1 MSFKR
6 KKKRQL
12 KKDKQKN
19 NLLTQ
24 DFNDL
29 LKKFRSHVSL
39 RIKDI
44 VNKEIIEKYIKLI
57 FSENGNDDF
66 KTIAKLAKEIQTEN
80 IVNKEILGD
89 WGEPEE
95 KDLCKILLFYQIIK
109 EEKTKIFQQQHIQIL
124 LGENIFKYLLKTD
137 NQGLGEPFAKNR
149 TDPFHN
155 LLYKAL
161 NVDSQSNYSRLSGSQ
176 SSSNDLESEGEK
188 ELDEEDENNQQVLSK
203 NQLDLLNQVVDC
215 YVYGVPA
222 NKNAGYS
229 INSNIKKAAII
240 LKLTYYFFGKY
251 KPQYRIWALKKLAY
265 IYFRGE
271 TNKSSVIDDFLA
283 KKPHLQQSYIKS
295 LRLILLACEETICN
309 TKCEYNDNDI
319 DILESCIFILALI
332 NKVPIKLDKKSQT
345 VAKNQRVILR
355 TLFKTFQQ
363 LKLNDVS
370 KNSVEYL
377 TVNYLF
383 KSSMQNKPQENAPR
397 NLAEICRTI
406 SKITANRKIFE
417 KFYLI
422 NQDKNN
428 FLNLSIYELKEQQR
442 IVKNRKK
449 RRNGFKLFVSR
460 KPLEQAKL
468 IVLGERIFTDD
479 LCKEPNSTILIN
491 NLRDFTLLYFKKY
504 VKEIVAKS
512 QEKDTKQAIQSLISS
527 YFIGLNIVES
537 QFDQWNKI
545 FNAKTV
551 FSIISKKIKIIHKL
565 ISTQKTQNINKPLK
579 MVKKVQGKFKQAIE
593 EVNSK
598 IQKAKKSRVNSK
610 TKLRPVITSFVN
622 IINLLNNLQKNYNNL
637 RKKDIGAQDKT
648 NYIDT
653 FILDVTKQLQQIETQ
668 FKQDNKLKENVNE
681 WGRLFGKRF
690 EDGIFGILDKL
701 ITKFL
706 LSDVANNTDS
716 ILAKLLCHVFLAN
729 RDGQHKQNFS
739 LVEIEPQINIAIKL
753 NLLDFNIMQLKKHA
767 LAKIKNQNNKDKFI
781 QRCIEE
787 EDSIANIIRVFA
799 AFFEQAKK
807 DIDKNFAKNVDIK
820 LNFRRMAYDL
830 LSFDIFS
837 RGMAYK
843 GSTKVPDNIIN
854 QHTLTCN
861 RIFALAKEIN
871 RARQQNNSNSIN
883 VFSFVGKHI
892 MNHFNIVELKPEHP
906 LFKLYIDILKE
917 NAKEHEDDCLRMLIY
932 RCFSIADK
940 TKMPDGKTIQ
950 DKLNLVYQ
958 RKITKDQ
965 YSQEINQHL
974 KSFKVLRYWL
984 CDILSSRGEY
994 EKIVIAIKALD
1005 KKVTDI
1011 NAYIQVIKVAF
1022 EWYDSL
1028 QNKSEDKLLFLD
1040 ELVRPILDL
1049 ALKFLLAEKT
1059 TEIRNFIIRLCRYK
1073 QEGISIR
1080 RYKFKVDNIFL
1091 DIITFGERKKICT
1104 VPTDNKPWI
1113 ENFEI
1118 KSKYIGSLMQNLYER
1133 AIVCGVQHAQSLT
1146 NDLRQYVLL
1155 PILRRVY
1162 LGLLKEIVDADPKLT
1177 LFRQVQQYFSKGIA
1191 NNFEKD
1197 YEKDYKLISGLCER
1211 ASKLQKG
1218 NGYKRS
1224 EWNKILLNKYKI
1236 ILHEVQQCN
1245 FIIDKEDEVFWQE
1258 YSSIDLKD
1266 KKNKQPSKASLLHFT
1281 KLINIHN
1288 IAFPI
1293 KKIFERNDMLDF
1305 ILRHIEGYNNK
1316 KLLYLALGTNTNSKL
1331 MRLVEKNLQRSK
1343 KLKQHQLYKKVA
1355 DRYKLLYKIKKISIV
1370 ELQILREYLFLS
1382 AILSSFSKET
1392 QKIWKFFTDVLPN
1405 MTNCKNEEENK
1416 VLLVKKLCN
1425 ALSKTKNQD
1434 DYRLLFAALE
1444 EEIKGLVS
1452 KKGNTKQFTDI
1463 FSDHVKPIFVE
1474 IFLKQGIAQNKK
1486 HIAKK
1491 RSDIN
1496 FILFYVSSAND
1507 AKNLLLKLQRNEKY
1521 KILLYQLDKRSRQ
1534 VVCSIFHN
1542 ATPMEQIKKHW
1553 EIMQDSATPENFM
1566 LLLLKVR
1573 QKYILL
1579 SDKDLKNRKLFISAF
1594 GHQIDSFLKSL
1605 HKLVE
1610 KDLFVFK
1617 LQFSFQQKLC
1627 DINNITL
1634 RKILEEQFKI
1644 KILPKIDYI
1653 YTHKNSFLLN
1663 QVKSNIKSDI
1673 KIKTILDQFIGQT
1686 LGSLKLDKLK
1696 GKEKNELRI
1705 LQYKFKIQRSLSATS
1720 CQQITQL
1727 WKLLSK
1733 PVDGL
1738 HFLHFLQLAIYTVK
1752 SVTKNSF
1759 IFDKNNKPI
1768 TKKQMKF
1775 IFNLLTTL
1783 IEKFAGFKKSN
1794 ATIVD
1799 VVLSDITTNLQ
1810 QYVDKYYGKQSL
1822 CYTLWKRFA
1831 DIISEYKCNSKINLN
1846 TLLENKLTFN
1856 NNPINFSNYSEKL
1869 LRKMFPVSINR
1880 DYKGMRMKGF
1890 LGQKL

>member
-1 MSFKR
+1 MSFGL
-6 KKKRQL
+6 KKKRQS
-12 KKDKQKN
+12 KENNQQN

-24 DFNDL
+24 DFNNL
-29 LKKFRSHVSL
+29 LKEFRSHVSL
-39 RIKDI
+39 KIKDI
-44 VNKEIIEKYIKLI
+44 VNKKIIEKYIELI
-57 FSENGNDDF
+57 FSENKNNDF
-66 KTIAKLAKEIQTEN
+66 KTIAKLTAEIQTNN
-80 IVNKEILGD
+80 IVDKKLLGG
-89 WGEPEE
+89 WKNPTK
-95 KDLCKILLFYQIIK
+95 KDISKILLFGQIIK
-109 EEKTKIFQQQHIQIL
+109 EEKIKIFQQQHVQIL
-124 LGENIFKYLLKTD
+124 LGENIFKCLLKTD
-137 NQGLGEPFAKNR
+137 NQGLGEPFAKDR
-149 TDPFHN
+149 IDPFHN

-161 NVDSQSNYSRLSGSQ
+161 NVDIQSNCIRLSSSQ
-176 SSSNDLESEGEK
+176 PSNNDQELEGEK
-188 ELDEEDENNQQVLSK
+188 ELDEEDEDVQRGLSK

-240 LKLTYYFFGKY
+240 LKLTYYFFGKNE
-251 KPQYRIWALKKLAY
+251 PQYRIWALKKLAY

-319 DILESCIFILALI
+319 DILKSCIFILALI
-332 NKVPIKLDKKSQT
+332 NKAPIKLDKKGENI
-345 VAKNQRVILR
+345 AKNQRVILCK
-355 TLFKTFQQ
+355 LFNTFQQ

-370 KNSVEYL
+370 KNSVKYL
-377 TVNYLF
+377 AVNYLF
-383 KSSMQNKPQENAPR
+383 QSSMQNKPQGNAPK
-397 NLAEICRTI
+397 NLVKICHTI

-422 NQDKNN
+422 NQDKNI

-449 RRNGFKLFVSR
+449 KKRRNGFKLFVSR
-460 KPLEQAKL
+460 KPLEQAKH
-468 IVLGERIFTDD
+468 IVLGEKIFAGD
-479 LCKEPNSTILIN
+479 LCNEVNSKILIN

-512 QEKDTKQAIQSLISS
+512 QEKGTKQAIQSLISS

-551 FSIISKKIKIIHKL
+551 FLIISKKIKIIHKL
-565 ISTQKTQNINKPLK
+565 ISTQKTQDNQLLK
-579 MVKKVQGKFKQAIE
+579 KIMKGQGKFKQAIKD
-593 EVNSK
+593 VNSK
-598 IQKAKKSRVNSK
+598 IQEAKKSCVDSK

-622 IINLLNNLQKNYNNL
+622 IVNLLNNLQKNYNDL
-637 RKKDIGAQDKT
+637 RKKYIDAQAKT

-716 ILAKLLCHVFLAN
+716 ILVKLLSHVFSAN

-753 NLLDFNIMQLKKHA
+753 NLLDSNIMQLKKHA
-767 LAKIKNQNNKDKFI
+767 LAKIKNQNNKNKFI
-781 QRCIEE
+781 QQCIEE

-807 DIDKNFAKNVDIK
+807 DIGKNFAKNVGIK
-820 LNFRRMAYDL
+820 LDFRCMAYDL

-861 RIFALAKEIN
+861 RIFALAEEIN

-892 MNHFNIVELKPEHP
+892 MSNFNIVELKPEYP

-917 NAKEHEDDCLRMLIY
+917 SAKEREDDCLRMLIY

-958 RKITKDQ
+958 GKITKGQ
-965 YSQEINQHL
+965 YLQEINQHL
-974 KSFKVLRYWL
+974 ESFKALRYCL

-1005 KKVTDI
+1005 KKVTDV
-1011 NAYIQVIKVAF
+1011 NAYMHVIRVAF
-1022 EWYDSL
+1022 GWYDSL
-1028 QNKSEDKLLFLD
+1028 QNKNEDKLLFLD

-1049 ALKFLLAEKT
+1049 VLKFLLAEKT
-1059 TEIRNFIIRLCRYK
+1059 NQIRDFIIRLCKYK

-1091 DIITFGERKKICT
+1091 DIITFGESKKICA
-1104 VPTDNKPWI
+1104 VPTDNKPWP
-1113 ENFEI
+1113 ENFII
-1118 KSKYIGSLMQNLYER
+1118 KSEYIKSLMQNLYER
-1133 AIVCGVQHAQSLT
+1133 AIVCGGQHAQSLT
-1146 NDLRQYVLL
+1146 NNLRQYVLL
-1155 PILRRVY
+1155 PILRKVY

-1177 LFRQVQQYFSKGIA
+1177 LFRQVQRHFSKGIA
-1191 NNFEKD
+1191 NNFEED
-1197 YEKDYKLISGLCER
+1197 YELINGLCKR
-1211 ASKLQKG
+1211 VLKLQKS
-1218 NGYKRS
+1218 NGYNKRM

-1236 ILHEVQQCN
+1236 ILHEVRQCN
-1245 FIIDKEDEVFWQE
+1245 FIISKEDEVFWQD

-1266 KKNKQPSKASLLHFT
+1266 KKNKQPSKANLLHFT

-1288 IAFPI
+1288 IAFPL
-1293 KKIFERNDMLDF
+1293 KKIFERNGVFDF
-1305 ILRHIEGYNNK
+1305 ILRHINGYNDN
-1316 KLLYLALGTNTNSKL
+1316 KLLYLTLGTNTNAKL
-1331 MRLVEKNLQRSK
+1331 MRLIEKKLHRNR

-1355 DRYKLLYKIKKISIV
+1355 DRYKLLHKMEKMSII
-1370 ELQILREYLFLS
+1370 ELQVFSEYLFLS
-1382 AILSSFSKET
+1382 AILSSFSKEA
-1392 QKIWKFFTDVLPN
+1392 QEMWKFFTDVLPN

-1425 ALSKTKNQD
+1425 ALSKTKNPN

-1444 EEIKGLVS
+1444 EEIKGFVS
-1452 KKGNTKQFTDI
+1452 KKDSAKMSMDI
-1463 FSDHVKPIFVE
+1463 FSDHVQQIFVE

-1486 HIAKK
+1486 HITKK

-1496 FILFYVSSAND
+1496 FILFYVSNAND
-1507 AKNLLLKLQRNEKY
+1507 AKNLLFKLQRNERY

-1534 VVCSIFHN
+1534 GVCSIFHN
-1542 ATPMEQIKKHW
+1542 AMQIEQIKKHW
-1553 EIMQDSATPENFM
+1553 VIMQDSATPENFM

-1653 YTHKNSFLLN
+1653 YTRKNSFLLN
-1663 QVKSNIKSDI
+1663 QVKSNIKPDTR
-1673 KIKTILDQFIGQT
+1673 IKTILNQFIRQT
-1686 LGSLKLDKLK
+1686 LGTLKLDKLN
-1696 GKEKNELRI
+1696 GKERNELLL
-1705 LQYKFKIQRSLSATS
+1705 LQYEFKMRRSLNAAS

-1727 WKLLSK
+1727 WKVLSK

-1738 HFLHFLQLAIYTVK
+1738 HFLQLTIYTVK

-1759 IFDKNNKPI
+1759 IFNKNNKPI
-1768 TKKQMKF
+1768 TKEQMKF
-1775 IFNLLTTL
+1775 IFRLLNAL
-1783 IEKFAGFKKSN
+1783 IEEFAKFKKSN
-1794 ATIVD
+1794 ATIVND
-1799 VVLSDITTNLQ
+1799 VLSDITTSLQ
-1810 QYVDKYYGKQSL
+1810 QYVEKYYGEQSL
-1822 CYTLWKRFA
+1822 CYALWKRFD
-1831 DIISEYKCNSKINLN
+1831 DIISRYKCNPKTNLKI
-1846 TLLENKLTFN
+1846 LLDNELTFD
-1856 NNPINFSNYSEKL
+1856 NNPINFGNYSGKL
-1869 LRKMFPVSINR
+1869 LSNMFPVSFNG
-1880 DYKGMRMKGF
+1880 DHHGMHRKRS
-1890 LGQKL
+1890 LGKRL